1 MTTHQDFGGRAV
13 PTVDT
18 IAGGGRVTECNPSDT
33 SCAADTGGHGTHV
46 AGSAGGRT
54 FGVAK
59 QAVLHAMKVCWGG
72 GSNINGGMDW
82 IARYAQK
89 PAVMTMSL
97 GSYTTP
103 VSSRVAVDA
112 VVNSGVTVTV
122 SAGNR
127 GTDSCLKSYTFIAS
141 AIGVGSSTST
151 NARSGFSNFGTCN
164 AIFAP
169 GSSILSASHRSD
181 AGSATMSGTS
191 MAAPHV
197 AGAAALLLEENP
209 TLVAGEGVRAALRA
223 RATANALGGLQP
235 GDPNLLLNVGVE
247 GGPTTPRPT
256 LPPPPTP
263 APGTWEVKGSG
274 CQISGA
280 CVTSNN
286 YPANYGNNEA
296 CVIEVGGIPVAVEH
310 FETESG
316 YDELTVDSVAYS
328 GTPSNINNIN
338 GVRNGDMSW
347 ASDYS
352 VTKKG
357 WRICR
362 TDV

>member
-18 IAGGGRVTECNPSDT
+18 IAGGGSVRECDASDT
-33 SCAADTGGHGTHV
+33 SCAADSDGHGTHV
-46 AGSAGGRT
+46 AGTAGGRN

-59 QAVLHAMKVCWGG
+59 EAVLHAMKVCCGG

-97 GSYTTP
+97 GSYSTP

-181 AGSATMSGTS
+181 SGSATMSGTS

-197 AGAAALLLEENP
+197 AGAAALLLEEDP
-209 TLVAGEGVRAALRA
+209 TLVAGEGVRSALRA
-223 RATANALGGLQP
+223 KATANVLSGLRQ
-235 GDPNLLLNVGVE
+235 GDPNLLLNVGGA
-247 GGPTTPRPT
+247 GGPSPIPTPSRRRSPSPSPT
-256 LPPPPTP
+256 PPRRRSSPTPTPSRRRNSWPTPTPSRRRSSWPTPTPSRRRGSWPTPPPSRRRSSWPTP
-263 APGTWEVKGSG
+263 
-274 CQISGA
+274 
-280 CVTSNN
+280 
-286 YPANYGNNEA
+286 
-296 CVIEVGGIPVAVEH
+296 
-310 FETESG
+310 
-316 YDELTVDSVAYS
+316 
-328 GTPSNINNIN
+328 TPS
-338 GVRNGDMSW
+338 RRRSSW
-347 ASDYS
+347 PTPTPS
-352 VTKKG
+352 
-357 WRICR
+357 R
-362 TDV
+362 